1 MKRPVLRAL
10 LTGAA
15 MAIPLGAAQADDL
28 RGALINAYQ
37 TNPDLQ
43 AARANQRAT
52 DENVPI
58 ARASALPSLQG
69 NSTYTEFV
77 KQTSNSFLAP
87 SRVVSND
94 LQLSV
99 PIFAGGAALGSP
111 WEARLLAAGFRA
123 GPKRLSLD

>member
-43 AARANQRAT
+43 AARAHL
-52 DENVPI
+52 DEVVGV
-58 ARASALPSLQG
+58 RTSEDVLQH
-69 NSTYTEFV
+69 
-77 KQTSNSFLAP
+77 
-87 SRVVSND
+87 
-94 LQLSV
+94 
-99 PIFAGGAALGSP
+99 IFATFCIG
-111 WEARLLAAGFRA
+111 
-123 GPKRLSLD
+123 K